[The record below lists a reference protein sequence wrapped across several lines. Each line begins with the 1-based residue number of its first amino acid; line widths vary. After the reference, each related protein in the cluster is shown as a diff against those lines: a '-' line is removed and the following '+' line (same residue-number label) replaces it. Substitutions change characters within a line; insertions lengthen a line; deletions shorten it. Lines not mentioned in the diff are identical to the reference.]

1 MNTQFTFNKIIKR
14 KSRLKDKISQA
25 APAIIIFTI
34 LFLLLGTELSLYSM
48 NVNLHRS
55 EAFEQKL
62 NDEQF
67 LREYQE
73 GRDFIAREEWSK
85 ASEKFNK
92 IIREYP
98 KHTMTDAILY
108 WLAFSYKKQNK
119 FQEAEETL
127 ERLTQ
132 EFPSSPW
139 ARDAKVMSVEI
150 SPRLRKE
157 QTTVITSPPSRRK
170 SETLQI
176 IVRPGG
182 KETEVIPEPPLDVDS
197 ELRLEA
203 LRSLLL
209 SDEKEALEAA
219 SKILRL
225 DTESEILK
233 RNVMFLIARSKATQ
247 AASLIIEVVRQERN
261 PQLRKTAIS
270 VLGGMTEDAAG
281 DFLLQLFDAETDTET
296 KRQALFALSRHKRG
310 VPKLLEISK
319 GQFSPEFRKIA
330 VFRLGHISGEKVVDF
345 LVQLYDSESD
355 QKIKSETLSA
365 LGHTRNKRAIKK
377 LIAVARQDPSPQMKK
392 DAVTALGGS
401 NDPEAITFLQEI
413 TNK

>member
-1 MNTQFTFNKIIKR
+1 M
-14 KSRLKDKISQA
+14 
-25 APAIIIFTI
+25 
-34 LFLLLGTELSLYSM
+34 
-48 NVNLHRS
+48 
-55 EAFEQKL
+55 
-62 NDEQF
+62 
-67 LREYQE
+67 
-73 GRDFIAREEWSK
+73 
-85 ASEKFNK
+85 
-92 IIREYP
+92 
-98 KHTMTDAILY
+98 Y

-119 FQEAEETL
+119 FQEAEKTL

-139 ARDAKVMSVEI
+139 ARDAKVMSIEI

-157 QTTVITSPPSRRK
+157 QASVISSPPSGRK
-170 SETLQI
+170 PETLQV
-176 IVRPGG
+176 IVSPGG
-182 KETEVIPEPPLDVDS
+182 KKAEVIPEPYLDADS

-225 DTESEILK
+225 DTENELLK
-233 RNVMFLIARSKATQ
+233 RNVIFLIVRSKATR
-247 AASLIIEVVRQERN
+247 AVSLIIEVVRRETN

-281 DFLLQLFDAETDTET
+281 DFLLQLFDAETDTDT

-310 VPKLLEISK
+310 VSKLLEISN
-319 GQFSPEFRKIA
+319 GQYSLEFRKIA
-330 VFRLGHISGEKVVDF
+330 VFRLGRINGEKVVDF
-345 LVQLYDSESD
+345 LIQLYDSESN
-355 QKIKSETLSA
+355 QEIKSETLSA
-365 LGHTRNKRAIKK
+365 LGHTRNKRAVKK
-377 LIAVARQDPSPQMKK
+377 LIDVARHDQSPQMKK

-413 TNK
+413 AK